1 MSPESERTWCIRVVF
16 PHPTARMLLMLSSED
31 GWAPDANVE
40 FIAITDEH
48 IQVPGRVR
56 SM

>member
-48 IQVPGRVR
+48 Y
-56 SM
+56 